1 MADRHDSVSSRL
13 GPGVLLGFIVRLID
27 ELGQPGVPM
36 LRQDKGAGRI
46 DLRDT
51 DIDLLRLSDR
61 WLDPAVA
68 SNSAGLGLVDSSVPA

>member
-13 GPGVLLGFIVRLID
+13 GPGVPLGFIVRLID

-36 LRQDKGAGRI
+36 LRQDEGAGRI
-46 DLRDT
+46 DLRGT
-51 DIDLLRLSDR
+51 DIDLLRLYR
-61 WLDPAVA
+61 WLDPAVV